1 MDNRKASPND
11 NPNFETSE
19 PIPEGS
25 RFDKYIKDYQAIRA
39 KELTEET
46 FKELDALLKAIIN
59 DIMTFLLP
67 KGNPPV
73 TIRMELVYT
82 SEEFEEIQRSASRN
96 PKIIKPPKAK
106 IPIYAFV
113 VHNKVL
119 ALIYIDVGGL
129 SSLGS
134 IPTFIFNY
142 VATVGH
148 EVNHVLYPSKGEQ
161 EIHYVDCPFLEKF
174 LGCKLPEE
182 FKNLKTSD
190 YTY

>member
-1 MDNRKASPND
+1 MENKKDVNQH
-11 NPNFETSE
+11 FETSE

-25 RFDKYIKDYQAIRA
+25 QFDKYIKGYQAIRA
-39 KELTEET
+39 KELTEES
-46 FKELDALLKAIIN
+46 FKELDAFLKSIIN
-59 DIMTFLLP
+59 DITTFLIP

-73 TIRMELVYT
+73 SIRIELTYT
-82 SEEFEEIQRSASRN
+82 NDRFEEIQGSASSN

-113 VHNKVL
+113 IHNKTI
-119 ALIYIDVGGL
+119 ALIYINVGGL
-129 SSLGS
+129 SSLGT

-148 EVNHVLYPSKGEQ
+148 EINHVLFPLKSEQ